1 MDSLYFMALRFSK
14 YLSKLIIILAISFL
28 IFVYFITLNKTKT
41 SDVTNQESS
50 LNHKV
55 LLSTIEARAERDEY
69 AVSKSKLQ
77 LFIIIKFTCTA
88 GNLCYYIMYVIK

>member
-1 MDSLYFMALRFSK
+1 MALRFSK
-14 YLSKLIIILAISFL
+14 YLSKLIIFLAISFL

-41 SDVTNQESS
+41 SDVTDQESS

-69 AVSKSKLQ
+69 AVSLAVSKSKLQ
-77 LFIIIKFTCTA
+77 LFIIIKFTCTV
-88 GNLCYYIMYVIK
+88 GNLCYYIIYVIK